1 MTVHKSLPGAIVLI
15 ATLVVVVAAGCAGN
29 AVGTSPSPT
38 PSGGIGGTVS
48 AGPTCPVEKVPA
60 DPACAPR
67 FVAGA
72 VLVVRDVSGVAVG
85 RATTGP
91 DGTFFVP
98 LPAGS
103 YVVAPQPVEGLLGT
117 APEQPVDVAAGARSD
132 IALVYDT
139 GIRGPIRAP

>member
-1 MTVHKSLPGAIVLI
+1 MTALKGLPRATIL
-15 ATLVVVVAAGCAGN
+15 ATLVLLVTAGCTGQ
-29 AVGTSPSPT
+29 AVGASPT

-48 AGPTCPVEKVPA
+48 AGPTCPVEKLPA

-67 FVAGA
+67 LVSGA
-72 VLVVRDVSGVAVG
+72 VLVVRDGPGVEVG

-103 YVVAPQPVEGLLGT
+103 YVVVPQPVEGLLGT
-117 APEQPVDVAAGARSD
+117 AQEQSVDVAAGARSD
-132 IALVYDT
+132 IDIVYDT